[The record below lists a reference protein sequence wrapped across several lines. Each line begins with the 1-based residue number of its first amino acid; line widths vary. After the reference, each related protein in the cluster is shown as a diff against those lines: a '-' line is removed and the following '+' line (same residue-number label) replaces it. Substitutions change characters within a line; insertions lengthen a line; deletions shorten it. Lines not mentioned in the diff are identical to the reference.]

1 MARKIRLGMVGG
13 GAGSFIG
20 GIHRIA
26 ARLDGDFELVAGALS
41 SDAARARGSG
51 LTLGLDPTR
60 NYANYLEMA
69 AAESARADGV
79 EVVAIVTPNH
89 MHAGP
94 AKAFL
99 RAGIHVICDKPLT
112 ATLDEAEEVASAVRS
127 SARIFVLTHNYTGY
141 PMVRQARRMIA
152 DGTIGSLRMVAVEY
166 IQGWLATPIEDTGNK
181 QAGWRTDPA
190 RSGPGGALGDIGTHA
205 FNLAEF
211 VTGLSVEEVAAD
223 ATSMVTGRRLDDN
236 TVMMLRFPNGARGNL
251 WCSQIAIG
259 QQNALMLRVFGD
271 KGSIEWRQEQP
282 ELLRVSRLGE
292 PLQTIVR
299 GGEGTDAIASLAG
312 RVPGGHPEGYLEGFA
327 QIYRDTA
334 ELIRART
341 EGREPTNESWL
352 LPDIETGLRGMHF
365 VSAALASSKA
375 NGAWT
380 PLLARRA

>member
-1 MARKIRLGMVGG
+1 MPRKIRLGMVGG

-60 NYANYLEMA
+60 NYANYVEMA
-69 AAESARADGV
+69 AAESSRADGV

-152 DGTIGSLRMVAVEY
+152 EGTIGSLRMVAVEY

-181 QAGWRTDPA
+181 QASWRTDPA

-223 ATSMVTGRRLDDN
+223 AVSMVTGRRLDDN

-259 QQNALMLRVFGD
+259 QQNALMLRVFGE

-341 EGREPTNESWL
+341 EGREPTNESRL
-352 LPDIETGLRGMHF
+352 LPDIETGLRGMYF

>member
-1 MARKIRLGMVGG
+1 MPRKIRLGMVGG

-41 SDAARARGSG
+41 SEAARARSSG

-60 NYANYLEMA
+60 IYANYLEMA
-69 AAESARADGV
+69 AAESSRADGV

-89 MHAGP
+89 MHARP

-181 QAGWRTDPA
+181 QAAWRTDPA

-223 ATSMVTGRRLDDN
+223 AASMVTGRRLDDN

-292 PLQTIVR
+292 PLQTIMR
-299 GGEGTDAIASLAG
+299 GGEGTDAIAALAG

-334 ELIRART
+334 ELIRAQT
-341 EGREPTNESWL
+341 EGREPANESWL
-352 LPDIETGLRGMHF
+352 LPDVETGLRGMHF
-365 VSAALASSKA
+365 VSAALASSRA

-380 PLLARRA
+380 PLPARRA

>member
-1 MARKIRLGMVGG
+1 MPRKIRLGMVGG

-26 ARLDGDFELVAGALS
+26 ARLDGDFELLAGALS
-41 SDAARARGSG
+41 SDAARARSSG

-60 NYANYLEMA
+60 NYATYLEMA
-69 AAESARADGV
+69 AAESSRADGV

-112 ATLDEAEEVASAVRS
+112 ATLDEAEELASAVRS

-152 DGTIGSLRMVAVEY
+152 DGAIGSLRMVAVEY
-166 IQGWLATPIEDTGNK
+166 IQGWLATPIENSGNK

-223 ATSMVTGRRLDDN
+223 AASMVTGRRLDDN
-236 TVMMLRFPNGARGNL
+236 AVMMLRFPNGARGNL
-251 WCSQIAIG
+251 WCSQITIG

-292 PLQTIVR
+292 PLQTIMR
-299 GGEGTDAIASLAG
+299 GGEGTDPIASLAG

-341 EGREPTNESWL
+341 EGREPKNESRL

-365 VSAALASSKA
+365 VSAALESSKA

-380 PLLARRA
+380 ALPARRA